1 VPTPEELIWEGFVV
15 GVTTDLGR
23 RIELVSMDPHF
34 HNISM
39 GLYRQESSSGPVFL
53 VHSYSGKQGVRERLT
68 AVARAMTTL
77 GGLETLPGEASR
89 VRFPC
94 GAGHLLAVRRVFLEA
109 CKLDPSLL
117 VQSRPLWILDKK
129 SGRTVTVTSQGSGA
143 YLLTADGDEQ
153 DKASRVAAIANGLVK
168 LGQMLGAEPAGDRV
182 VFECGQAHDALVGLL
197 LVRALNVRAVLR
209 EQEMAASRGILSAP
223 SAQK

>member
-34 HNISM
+34 HNISI
-39 GLYRQESSSGPVFL
+39 GLNRQESPGGPVFL
-53 VHSYSGKQGVRERLT
+53 VHSYSGKEGALERLDF
-68 AVARAMTTL
+68 VVRAMATL
-77 GGLETLPGEASR
+77 GGLEALPAEPR
-89 VRFPC
+89 KLRFSC

-109 CKLDPSLL
+109 CKLEQGVPVDP
-117 VQSRPLWILDKK
+117 RPLWILDKK
-129 SGRTVTVTSQGSGA
+129 SGRTISLAALGSGA
-143 YLLTADGDEQ
+143 YLLEADGGDQ
-153 DKASRVAAIANGLVK
+153 DKASRIAAVANGLMK
-168 LGQMLGAEPAGDRV
+168 LGQMQGVESSDDRV
-182 VFECGQAHDALVGLL
+182 AFACGQAHDALVGLL
-197 LVRALNVRAVLR
+197 LIRALNVRAVLR